1 MGRFSEETFNH
12 WKRTA
17 SQTEETRISNA
28 IRMVKDAV
36 SSSNELKDKNIDI
49 FVQGSYANDTNVR
62 AESDVDVCV
71 MLKDTFYSEKIKGF
85 TREDY
90 GFSEGANNFSDFRK
104 NVHKALVSKY
114 GNDNIKPGNKSIK
127 IIPNSYRV
135 ETDAI
140 PSFQYRN
147 YRYINSKNPDLFKE
161 GIKFYSLNND
171 EVINYPKIHIENGI
185 QKNNDTQRRY
195 KRLVRIFKRIRY
207 KMIEEGISVNKDIS
221 SFLIECLVWN
231 IPNSYFNNYD
241 TWEERLREIIIY
253 LFNQTKTDEN
263 CKKWREVSEM
273 LYLFHDNKKWNIE
286 MSNNFLKQVWNFLE
300 FK

>member
-90 GFSEGANNFSDFRK
+90 GFSEGAIWK
-104 NVHKALVSKY
+104 
-114 GNDNIKPGNKSIK
+114 
-127 IIPNSYRV
+127 
-135 ETDAI
+135 
-140 PSFQYRN
+140 
-147 YRYINSKNPDLFKE
+147 
-161 GIKFYSLNND
+161 
-171 EVINYPKIHIENGI
+171 
-185 QKNNDTQRRY
+185 
-195 KRLVRIFKRIRY
+195 
-207 KMIEEGISVNKDIS
+207 
-221 SFLIECLVWN
+221 
-231 IPNSYFNNYD
+231 
-241 TWEERLREIIIY
+241 
-253 LFNQTKTDEN
+253 
-263 CKKWREVSEM
+263 
-273 LYLFHDNKKWNIE
+273 
-286 MSNNFLKQVWNFLE
+286 
-300 FK
+300 